1 MNLYFFKKLFSEAE
15 VIWKRDEE
23 KVGKRRAAKVKEVL
37 PHTAD
42 KWPLR
47 RVAASGPAV
56 SSL

>member
-1 MNLYFFKKLFSEAE
+1 MAEKRKSAEDSESMG
-15 VIWKRDEE
+15 KRDEE
-23 KVGKRRAAKVKEVL
+23 KVGKRRAAKVKEVP

-47 RVAASGPAV
+47 HVAASGPAV